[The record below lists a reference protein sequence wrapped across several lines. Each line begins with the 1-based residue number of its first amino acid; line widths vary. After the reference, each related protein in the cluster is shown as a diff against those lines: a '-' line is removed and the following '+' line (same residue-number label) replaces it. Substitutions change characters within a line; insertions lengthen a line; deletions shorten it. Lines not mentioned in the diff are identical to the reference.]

1 MTGAM
6 AKPTGKLTGKLGAKR
21 GRRGA
26 AMATGPFAFGQFA
39 LGLAAFGALILAGQA
54 SAETAASRAAQQA
67 AADTASSTPAPSRP
81 KVEDPASSQAAPAE
95 TPANTTVKAP
105 DAGSQDHASDAAD
118 PVTSELRETDQTAA
132 AAATAAVAT
141 DAQPAAGTPG
151 AMATARTPPA
161 DAPAPGGVLEDVA
174 IWDGGPSMG
183 GSWIA
188 HSGVR
193 RAGAAI
199 VVTPQGKRVAT
210 RIMGIRGGPRMT
222 GFVVSA
228 DLARELELIPG
239 APMRLAVTPEQ
250 ATEPARAAAAPPA
263 IRAAAPLMVSPPQR
277 PGQGPRVAA
286 LPSARPAHDL
296 APPPAP
302 PSAAGLRDH
311 GAPGA
316 PSASPSPPAR
326 PAAGDAPRPAA
337 ALTLPLRTALG
348 SVSRSDLSA

>member
-1 MTGAM
+1 M
-6 AKPTGKLTGKLGAKR
+6 
-21 GRRGA
+21 
-26 AMATGPFAFGQFA
+26 
-39 LGLAAFGALILAGQA
+39 
-54 SAETAASRAAQQA
+54 
-67 AADTASSTPAPSRP
+67 
-81 KVEDPASSQAAPAE
+81 
-95 TPANTTVKAP
+95 
-105 DAGSQDHASDAAD
+105 
-118 PVTSELRETDQTAA
+118 TSEPRETDQSAA
-132 AAATAAVAT
+132 VAATAAAAT

-161 DAPAPGGVLEDVA
+161 DAPETGGVLEDVA

-199 VVTPQGKRVAT
+199 VVTPEGKRVET

-250 ATEPARAAAAPPA
+250 AAEPASVAAAPPA
-263 IRAAAPLMVSPPQR
+263 IRAAAPLMVSPPER

-302 PSAAGLRDH
+302 PSAAAAGLRDP